1 MPLTMTRRNTNAAA
15 SFGEKASSYEAHAFV
30 QTHAAEW
37 MAQWMPTETAGTR
50 CLEFGAGTG
59 LLTRHLVDRF
69 EHLECS
75 DIEPSMVD
83 ICKVNYPTATHCVR
97 DAWAEHA
104 ADAGQWGLIAASS
117 VLQWAK
123 EPERVM
129 ANWRK
134 LLKPDG
140 RILAGFFIEP
150 SLPEMFAVTGGEG
163 PLIWRDAEAWQAVFE
178 SADLEVVR
186 MESDTRRY
194 HYPSALDFWKS
205 IHSTGTAVSRKIS
218 PSQMMRFFRDYEL
231 QFRDAKGVYATWT
244 FCRVELKASS

>member
-1 MPLTMTRRNTNAAA
+1 MPLTMTRRNANAAA
-15 SFGEKASSYEAHAFV
+15 SFGKKASSYEQHAFV

-37 MAQWMPTETAGTR
+37 LAQWMPTDTEDTR

-59 LLTRHLVDRF
+59 LLTRHLVDQF

-75 DIEPSMVD
+75 DIEPEMVE
-83 ICKVNYPTATHCVR
+83 ICKANHPAATHSVR
-97 DAWAEHA
+97 DAWAAHPDTE
-104 ADAGQWGLIAASS
+104 QWDLIAASS

-123 EPERVM
+123 EPHLAM
-129 ANWRK
+129 KNWRQ
-134 LLKPDG
+134 LLKRDG
-140 RILAGFFIEP
+140 RIIAGFFIQP
-150 SLPEMFAVTGGEG
+150 SLPEMFEVTGGES

-186 MESDTRRY
+186 MGSDTRRY

>member
-1 MPLTMTRRNTNAAA
+1 MPLTMTRRNANAAA
-15 SFGEKASSYEAHAFV
+15 SFGEKASSYEQHAFV

-37 MAQWMPTETAGTR
+37 LSQWMPTEQKDGR

-59 LLTRHLVDRF
+59 LLTRHLVGQF

-75 DIEPSMVD
+75 DIEPEMVE
-83 ICKVNYPTATHCVR
+83 ICKSKHPTATHRAR
-97 DAWAEHA
+97 DAWAAHT
-104 ADAGQWGLIAASS
+104 ADAGQWDLVAASS

-123 EPERVM
+123 EPESVM
-129 ANWRK
+129 TNWCQ

-140 RILAGFFIEP
+140 RIIAGFFIEP
-150 SLPEMFAVTGGEG
+150 SLPEMFAVTGGES
-163 PLIWRDAEAWQAVFE
+163 PLIWRDTNAWQAVFE
-178 SADLEVVR
+178 SAGLDVVR
-186 MESDTRRY
+186 LESDTRRY
-194 HYPSALDFWKS
+194 HYPSAMDFWKS

-231 QFRDAKGVYATWT
+231 QFSDAQGVYATWT

>member
-1 MPLTMTRRNTNAAA
+1 MPLTMTRRTSNTAA
-15 SFGEKASSYEAHAFV
+15 SFGEKASSYEEHAFV

-37 MAQWMPTETAGTR
+37 LAQWMPSEKRNSR

-59 LLTRHLVDRF
+59 LLPRHLVGLF

-75 DIEPSMVD
+75 DIEPSMVE
-83 ICKVNYPTATHCVR
+83 ICKSKHPAANHTVR
-97 DAWAEHA
+97 DAWAEHT
-104 ADAGQWGLIAASS
+104 ADAGQWDLITASS

-123 EPERVM
+123 EPERIM

-134 LLKPDG
+134 LLNVDG
-140 RILAGFFIEP
+140 RILAGFFIQP
-150 SLPEMFAVTGGEG
+150 SLPEMFAVTGGAS
-163 PLIWRDAEAWQAVFE
+163 PLIWRDCEAWQAVFKV
-178 SADLEVVR
+178 AGLKLLR

-231 QFRDAKGVYATWT
+231 QFTHATEVYA
-244 FCRVELKASS
+244 L